1 MPDQAQTL
9 LPCPFCGSPGLLEI
23 EEDHHGEYYY
33 LGCKSPL
40 CLAHH
45 VYYTESP
52 KQTPVAVA
60 IHRWN
65 TRTEAA
71 A

>member
-1 MPDQAQTL
+1 
-9 LPCPFCGSPGLLEI
+9 LLEI